1 MSTQFERFAKMAKE
15 EFGLTV
21 VKTTSQEQS
30 TFESLFGVS
39 SESIAQY
46 ELPYNISAEQ
56 FGYYDEMMPING
68 LENSLPTINFI
79 ADDNMAL
86 AA

>member
-1 MSTQFERFAKMAKE
+1 MSTRFERFAKMAKE
-15 EFGLTV
+15 EFGLTI
-21 VKTTSQEQS
+21 VKTTSQEQA

-46 ELPYNISAEQ
+46 ELPYNISAEL
-56 FGYYDEMMPING
+56 FGYYNESISVNVFEQNLSTNKFDANEY
-68 LENSLPTINFI
+68 LY
-79 ADDNMAL
+79 L

>member
-1 MSTQFERFAKMAKE
+1 MSTRFEKFAKMAKK

-21 VKTTSQEQS
+21 IKKESQEQS

-56 FGYYDEMMPING
+56 FGYYDELATINIF
-68 LENSLPTINFI
+68 EDSLPTIDFNANQNI
-79 ADDNMAL
+79 AL